1 MYTIIDYLKYYKNTL
16 LDDVSWNVM
25 DNLVCAI
32 LIYLPLKSNIDNIS
46 ISKLYEISKSY
57 NKTIKDQSIMISKA
71 CEILEIIKDS
81 KRYRKLIMSDVLKVK
96 NNKTQ
101 FGACTFKIND
111 KTIVSFQGTDG
122 SFIGWIENFRL
133 AYEYPTYTHYLAI
146 NYLDQVTSY
155 SDDITVVGH
164 SKGGN
169 LAMVSAM
176 EIKHPEKVQV
186 IYNFDGPGFRMDE
199 FKTEKY
205 KIMQSKLI
213 NIVPTDSMIGILLNN
228 KNYTVIKSNEHA
240 FREHCPTTWN
250 TYGEFFI
257 KSKLSNIS
265 MQLHESTT
273 KGIEELDQKQL
284 KLVFETIFKS
294 VGKPYTSDFK
304 LTFNDI
310 KNAMGNMKN
319 VDFKTINYINT
330 IIDSMIN
337 VKHNY

>member
-16 LDDVSWNVM
+16 LNDVCWNIM

-32 LIYLPLKSNIDNIS
+32 LIYLPIESEIDNIS
-46 ISKLYEISKSY
+46 ISTLYEISKKYKSIS
-57 NKTIKDQSIMISKA
+57 NQSVMISKA
-71 CEILEIIKDS
+71 CEVLEIIKDS
-81 KRYRKLIMSDVLKVK
+81 KRYGNLVMSDVLKIK

-133 AYEYPTYTHYLAI
+133 AYEYPTYTHSLAI
-146 NYLDQVTSY
+146 NYLNQVADY

-176 EIKHPEKVQV
+176 ENKHQEKIKA
-186 IYNFDGPGFRMDE
+186 IYNFDGPGFRLSE

-205 KIMQSKLI
+205 KSIQSKLI
-213 NIVPTDSMIGILLNN
+213 NIIPTDSAVGILLNN

-257 KSKLSNIS
+257 KSELSNIS

-273 KGIEELDQKQL
+273 KGIQELDQKQL
-284 KLVFETIFKS
+284 KMVFETIFKS
-294 VGKPYTSDFK
+294 VGKTYASDFK

-310 KNAMGNMKN
+310 KNIMNNMKG
-319 VDFKTINYINT
+319 VDLKTIDYINT
-330 IIDSMIN
+330 IIDSMIKA
-337 VKHNY
+337 KHNY